1 MPVRGHSRRVR
12 GHSRRGI
19 CRERYVPAACTRQG
33 TCSLGVLEG
42 TLGVSQGTLGVV
54 FVGNA
59 TCLPRAPFDVRA
71 QAIHAV
77 DVLRIP
83 A

>member
-1 MPVRGHSRRVR
+1 MLEAEEGRPRVR
-12 GHSRRGI
+12 R
-19 CRERYVPAACTRQG
+19 RERCLLEG
-33 TCSLGVLEG
+33 TLGVLEG